1 MAEAREELKRYG
13 RSLVEKHLVWG
24 RSGNISARTEPN
36 AFLITASGS
45 DLGALRDDDLV
56 LCEVEGEHCDG
67 ARRPSIER
75 GLHQGVYQ
83 ACGQAGAV
91 LHSQPFYSTLVACSR
106 LAVKTDVLPETMAYL
121 GTVERVPYHHAGSRA
136 LAEAT
141 AARATTSQALLL
153 DNHGVV
159 CWGVSLA
166 DALLRTEAL
175 EFLCHLLVASQPGA
189 LQIDYLGDSVVED
202 FHRHLRELLESR

>member
-1 MAEAREELKRYG
+1 MAETREELKQCG
-13 RSLVEKHLVWG
+13 RSLVEKRLVWG
-24 RSGNISARTEPN
+24 RSGNVSARTEPN
-36 AFLITASGS
+36 AFLISAAGS
-45 DLGALRDDDLV
+45 DLGALRDEDLV
-56 LCEVEGEHCDG
+56 LCQVESEHYDG
-67 ARRPSIER
+67 VRRPSIER

-83 ACGQAGAV
+83 ACEQAAAV
-91 LHSQPFYSTLVACSR
+91 VHSQPFYSTLVACSK
-106 LAVKTDVLPETMAYL
+106 LPVKTDVLPETMAYL

-159 CWGVSLA
+159 CWGVSLG

-175 EFLCHLLVASQPGA
+175 EFLCRLLVASQPGA
-189 LQIDYLGDSVVED
+189 VALEYLGDSVVED
-202 FHRHLRELLESR
+202 FHRHLRELSKSS